1 MEPSQ
6 PLPPEPSA
14 SEAAEPHGN
23 LLPIPDPEE
32 SRRLL
37 AGLGAAAAL
46 DEDPARA
53 VARVE
58 ESAEARPGAGGSAVT
73 PPLDAAA
80 DAPFR
85 SGFVALIGRPNVGK
99 STLMNQLVGQKVAIT
114 SPVAQTTR
122 NRLRAI
128 LTTAQAQLVLLDT
141 PGIHKPHHLLGQRL
155 VQSARG
161 AIGEVDVVLLLV
173 DGSQPAGRG
182 DAFIVELL
190 RRSGMPVMV
199 ALNKW
204 DQVEPGQAEA
214 LLESYREMLQVPL
227 ESGQQPSSSSV
238 EGNSPGA
245 AAKAAAL
252 QVRPDAGG
260 AGSQVAPAAAAS
272 LGGSTG
278 SARNPGSDPAGAV
291 AGAADGSGTRAPS
304 APLASAAGS
313 LAASTSPGQP
323 PGSPRSAGLEQDGQT
338 SPWSEA
344 ASAGSSSATA
354 ALPWPL
360 FPVSALNGDGCEA
373 LVQALSAALP
383 PGPHLYPPDAVSDQ
397 PEQLLLAELIREQ
410 VLQHTREEVPHSV
423 AVMIDRIVEDG
434 PRTAVLATVLV
445 ERSSQKGILIGKG
458 GSMLRTIGQGARLQ
472 MQKLISGPVY
482 LELFVKVVP
491 GWRSHP
497 GRLSE
502 LGYRGD

>member
-1 MEPSQ
+1 MESIPPS
-6 PLPPEPSA
+6 PASPDHEGLDLEGLDLEGPEQQ
-14 SEAAEPHGN
+14 GT

-37 AGLGAAAAL
+37 AGLGAASAGNGAL
-46 DEDPARA
+46 EGAQGGAPA
-53 VARVE
+53 
-58 ESAEARPGAGGSAVT
+58 G
-73 PPLDAAA
+73 AAA
-80 DAPFR
+80 QAGAAAAEVAAATPGPGGAAGSPPPEASAAPFR

-99 STLMNQLVGQKVAIT
+99 STLLNKLVGQKVAIT

-128 LTTAQAQLVLLDT
+128 LTTAEAQLVLLDT

-161 AIGEVDVVLLLV
+161 AIGEVDVVVLLV

-214 LLESYREMLQVPL
+214 LLSSYRQMLQVPL
-227 ESGQQPSSSSV
+227 DTVAQASS
-238 EGNSPGA
+238 
-245 AAKAAAL
+245 
-252 QVRPDAGG
+252 
-260 AGSQVAPAAAAS
+260 AGSEQAAAPAAERPAGGTTAA
-272 LGGSTG
+272 
-278 SARNPGSDPAGAV
+278 ARDPGSGPAGFQAGDPAG
-291 AGAADGSGTRAPS
+291 SGTGAPS
-304 APLASAAGS
+304 DPTAAAAGS
-313 LAASTSPGQP
+313 GAISPP
-323 PGSPRSAGLEQDGQT
+323 PGLMPGERRAGRPQDSQP
-338 SPWSEA
+338 SPWSTA
-344 ASAGSSSATA
+344 AAEPATT

-360 FPVSALNGDGCEA
+360 FPVSALTGEGTEA

-383 PGPHLYPPDAVSDQ
+383 PGPHLYPPDAISDQ

-423 AVMIDRIVEDG
+423 AVQIDRVVEDG

-491 GWRSHP
+491 NWRSHP
-497 GRLSE
+497 GRLAE